1 MMNDL
6 TAHIAKA
13 NGLAEPLARHALGIL
28 LNCADRQGAP
38 LASVMF
44 RTIPGT
50 RALAAAA
57 GAEIGAPTGEIAR
70 MIELT
75 PGGRRRVVEHM
86 FGALRQA
93 GIDHETMGRLLPS
106 IGSWMH
112 DVCGIE
118 GMGQLGALIAHD
130 GAEIAAAAA
139 ARAA

>member
-1 MMNDL
+1 MINDL
-6 TAHIAKA
+6 IAHIANT
-13 NGLAEPLARHALGIL
+13 NGLEEPLARKALGIL
-28 LNCADRQGAP
+28 LNGADRQGAP
-38 LASVMF
+38 LAAVTF
-44 RTIPGT
+44 RTVPGA
-50 RALAAAA
+50 RALAALA

-70 MIELT
+70 LIELT

-86 FGALRQA
+86 FGALRNA

-118 GMGQLGALIAHD
+118 GLGQLGALIAYD
-130 GAEIAAAAA
+130 AETAAAAA